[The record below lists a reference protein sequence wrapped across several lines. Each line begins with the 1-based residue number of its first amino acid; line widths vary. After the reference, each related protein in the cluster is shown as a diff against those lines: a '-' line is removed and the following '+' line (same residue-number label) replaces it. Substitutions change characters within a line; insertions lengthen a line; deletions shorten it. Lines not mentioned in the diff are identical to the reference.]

1 MIDEAKIYN
10 LGLSLLIR
18 LYLFVEYLS
27 LLGGKTQRAYL
38 KTHSKV
44 ASASKSITLFHINDL
59 FQFQRKN
66 KKILCPFLYS
76 VRLAF
81 VLRDGRQE
89 RNKKCKCYLAKDGD
103 PFNKQHG
110 FAKEFRER

>member
-27 LLGGKTQRAYL
+27 FLGGETQRLYL
-38 KTHSKV
+38 KTHSRI
-44 ASASKSITLFHINDL
+44 ASASKSTTPFHTNPL
-59 FQFQRKN
+59 FQSQSEN
-66 KKILCPFLYS
+66 KQIFCPLLYS

-89 RNKKCKCYLAKDGD
+89 RNKLSAGIGGLRRCR
-103 PFNKQHG
+103 NKYAQ
-110 FAKEFRER
+110 